1 MSTVREWGA
10 TFWADEDAEQDELD
24 VFAGLVRHL
33 LLDEVT
39 DAVILEETM
48 QRRLPAPWEDGVEGF
63 QFVGVLIKYTS
74 ASQDAA

>member
-10 TFWADEDAEQDELD
+10 TFWAAEAAEQEELD
-24 VFAGLVRHL
+24 VFAGLVRHML
-33 LLDEVT
+33 MDEVT

-48 QRRLPAPWEDGVEGF
+48 QRRLPAPEEDWPEGF

-74 ASQDAA
+74 ASQDAT